1 MAASCRFAFAVHILA
16 VLALRRESG
25 VTSDLLA
32 GSVNTNAV
40 VIRRLL
46 SDLRRAGLVS
56 THKGAGGGAWLTKA
70 PEEISLD
77 MIYRAIHGGPS
88 FSSHPQ
94 QPNQRCPVGRKIEE
108 VLDDV
113 FASAQ
118 SALEKALAA
127 RTLADVLEDVA
138 AAEQRPRQTV

>member
-16 VLALRRESG
+16 VLALRRDSG
-25 VTSDLLA
+25 VTSDVLA

-46 SDLRRAGLVS
+46 VDLRRAGLVS
-56 THKGAGGGAWLTKA
+56 THKGAGGGAWLTRA
-70 PEEISLD
+70 PEEITLD
-77 MIYRAIHGGPS
+77 TVYRAVQGGPS

-94 QPNQRCPVGRKIEE
+94 QPNQRCPVGRKIEQ

-113 FASAQ
+113 FSSAQ
-118 SALEKALAA
+118 SALERALAA

-138 AAEQRPRQTV
+138 APERRPGETA

>member
-1 MAASCRFAFAVHILA
+1 MAASCKFAFAVHILA
-16 VLALRRESG
+16 VLALRRETG

-46 SDLRRAGLVS
+46 TDLRKAGLVS
-56 THKGAGGGAWLTKA
+56 THKGAGGGAWLTRA

-77 MIYRAIHGGPS
+77 VVYRAVQCSSS

-94 QPNQRCPVGRKIEE
+94 QPNQRCPVGRKIEQ

-113 FASAQ
+113 FGSAQ
-118 SALEKALAA
+118 AALERALAE

-138 AAEQRPRQTV
+138 ASEPRPGQAV